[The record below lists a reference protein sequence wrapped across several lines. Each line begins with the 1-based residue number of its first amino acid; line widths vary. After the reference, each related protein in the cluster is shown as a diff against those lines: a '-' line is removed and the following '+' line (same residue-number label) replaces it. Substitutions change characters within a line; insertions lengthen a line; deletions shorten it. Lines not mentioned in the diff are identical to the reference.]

1 MSDQPSL
8 VDKLETEQSKTQL
21 RSTLSPWGQQVA
33 ERVLEL
39 RDGLQHVDPS
49 QRDHLGQILDAAE
62 WLAFDRVPLWR
73 CITRLSDWW
82 FGGRV
87 ERAWSLLHEAE
98 VLFVEYAD
106 DRGFEI
112 ALETALGHAAGLP
125 ADDPVRLRFEEML
138 QSWPEQASTPAAD
151 STPVTEPAEGK
162 R

>member
-8 VDKLETEQSKTQL
+8 VDKLETEQSKTEL
-21 RSTLSPWGQQVA
+21 RSTLSPWGQEVA

-49 QRDHLGQILDAAE
+49 QREHLGEILDAAE
-62 WLAFDRVPLWR
+62 WLAFDHVPLWR
-73 CITRLSDWW
+73 WITRLSDWW
-82 FGGRV
+82 FGSRV

-112 ALETALGHAAGLP
+112 ALETRVGPRGGVAGRRSRAPAVRGDAAVV
-125 ADDPVRLRFEEML
+125 A
-138 QSWPEQASTPAAD
+138 
-151 STPVTEPAEGK
+151 
-162 R
+162 